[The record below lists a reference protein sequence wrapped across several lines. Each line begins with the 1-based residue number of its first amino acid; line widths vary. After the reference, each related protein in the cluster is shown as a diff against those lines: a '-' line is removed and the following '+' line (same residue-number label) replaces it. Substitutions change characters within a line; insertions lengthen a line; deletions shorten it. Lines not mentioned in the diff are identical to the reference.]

1 MASVQRSQRSRR
13 IPGVTVVFSLCSLI
27 SLRIL
32 HARTPGPADLTA
44 PQSPRLLPS
53 RAIWRHRD
61 LWTTAA
67 WTTLVF
73 IVLFLTALDQVPLPS
88 WSRLGLAALAP
99 LVCLGLVERRLRAR
113 LRTVATGL
121 ALGTGSRA
129 RLDLAR

>member
-1 MASVQRSQRSRR
+1 M
-13 IPGVTVVFSLCSLI
+13 FSLCSLI